1 MKTRIITATAILALT
16 AALPAAA
23 AGNAAAG
30 KAKSTACASCHGADG
45 NSPSPAF
52 PKLAGQNDDYLVHA
66 LKAYRDKTRVNAIM
80 NGQAANLS
88 DQDIADLAA
97 YFSSQTGLKYKR

>member
-1 MKTRIITATAILALT
+1 MKKTTILFLMALV
-16 AALPAAA
+16 AMPAWAVRGDA
-23 AGNAAAG
+23 SAGR
-30 KAKSTACASCHGADG
+30 AKSTVCAGCHGADG

-52 PKLAGQNDDYLVHA
+52 PKLAGQNDDYLEKA
-66 LKAYRDKTRVNAIM
+66 LRDYRSKVRVNALM

-97 YFSSQTGLKYKR
+97 YFASQKGLVYKR